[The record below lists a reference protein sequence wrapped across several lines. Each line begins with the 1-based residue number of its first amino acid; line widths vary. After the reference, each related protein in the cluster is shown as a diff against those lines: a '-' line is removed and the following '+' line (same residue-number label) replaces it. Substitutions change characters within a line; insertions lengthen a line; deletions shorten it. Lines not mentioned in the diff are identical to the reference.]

1 MFYLIMR
8 IILLDSIRGIAFCLM
23 FIYHIFVLLNIF
35 NYNINLNNYYIN
47 IIGIIS
53 RNLFIL
59 IFGISLYIS
68 YKNSLNIIS
77 FKKKQLYKSKLLLKY
92 SIIITIITYLL
103 IPDKYIVFGI
113 LHFLSISII
122 ILYNHINNLKNLFI
136 IFIFILIFDYI
147 KIYSVKISYLTS
159 FFIPYYKSS
168 IDHFYIFK
176 WINIIIIGIFIS
188 YFINKY
194 KYDHKLKKFQSKD
207 NILSLIG
214 KNSLILYIIHWPILC
229 ILIKL
234 LEIAFN
240 RFS

>member
-1 MFYLIMR
+1 MR

-47 IIGIIS
+47 IIGVIA

-92 SIIITIITYLL
+92 SIVITIITYLL

-136 IFIFILIFDYI
+136 IFIFILIFNYI
-147 KIYSVKISYLTS
+147 NIYPLKKSYLTS
-159 FFIPYYKSS
+159 FFVPYYKNS

-194 KYDHKLKKFQSKD
+194 KYDHKLKKIQSKD

-214 KNSLILYIIHWPILC
+214 KNSLILYIIHWPILF